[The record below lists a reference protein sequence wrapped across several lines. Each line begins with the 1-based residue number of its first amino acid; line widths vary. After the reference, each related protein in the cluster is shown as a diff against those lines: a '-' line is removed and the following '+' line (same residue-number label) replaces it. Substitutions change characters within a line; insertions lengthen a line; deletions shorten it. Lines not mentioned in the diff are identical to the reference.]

1 MNMKRECLREYLK
14 NQGDK
19 TLKAKDSGS
28 LNPKIKIWILF
39 CRPCSFPTEVV
50 DKLIKYQVNSF
61 WVIVSVILT
70 TALFNKTLILQREIW
85 CWSLLGLKGLT
96 IWPYIIPCPVPSRR
110 LSRSR
115 WLEIFSG
122 IPGSLTFNKWC
133 ASLDMIWAIL
143 NK

>member
-19 TLKAKDSGS
+19 TLKAKDNGS
-28 LNPKIKIWILF
+28 LNPLNPKIKIWILF
-39 CRPCSFPTEVV
+39 CRPYSFPTEVV
-50 DKLIKYQVNSF
+50 EKLIKYQANSF

-96 IWPYIIPCPVPSRR
+96 EAVTIFVK
-110 LSRSR
+110 LS
-115 WLEIFSG
+115 
-122 IPGSLTFNKWC
+122 
-133 ASLDMIWAIL
+133 
-143 NK
+143 